1 MRYRCG
7 AFFSRTLSVAFITAV
22 GTTCGLNL
30 AMAQVSK
37 PTTASAP
44 ALAAKPTATASAPA
58 PKVQL
63 PAKPAVGAPVAS
75 VRSASAP
82 AAPVTASKVAAKP
95 VAAPASA
102 AAAVSAASVA
112 SSPAAALKP
121 KAPPSKAAVLD
132 ERAQALKRELQKLNQ
147 ELQALEQ
154 AVMYPP
160 SGQVAVFVS
169 LGAVKDFVPESVEL
183 KLGDKVVA
191 QHTYS
196 AAEQAALKRGGVQ
209 RLYVGAVKA
218 GEQELVASFAG
229 KASQDRTV
237 KRTATVKFEKG
248 ADPKYVQL
256 RIEDAGTPSQ
266 PDVAVKVGP

>member
-63 PAKPAVGAPVAS
+63 PAKPVVGAPVAP

-82 AAPVTASKVAAKP
+82 AAPVTAAKVAAKP

-102 AAAVSAASVA
+102 AAAVPAASAPVA
-112 SSPAAALKP
+112 LAKP
-121 KAPPSKAAVLD
+121 KAPPSKAALMD
-132 ERAQALKRELQKLNQ
+132 ERAQALKRELQQLNQ

-160 SGQVAVFVS
+160 SGQVSVFVS

-229 KASQDRTV
+229 KAAQDRTV

-256 RIEDAGTPSQ
+256 RIEDKGTPSQ

>member
-37 PTTASAP
+37 PVTASAP

-63 PAKPAVGAPVAS
+63 PAKPVVGAPLAP

-82 AAPVTASKVAAKP
+82 AAPVTAAKVAAKP

-102 AAAVSAASVA
+102 AASAASAPVA
-112 SSPAAALKP
+112 LAKP
-121 KAPPSKAAVLD
+121 KAPPSKAALMD
-132 ERAQALKRELQKLNQ
+132 ERAQALKRELQQLNQ

-160 SGQVAVFVS
+160 SGQVSVFVS

-229 KASQDRTV
+229 KAAQDRTV

-256 RIEDAGTPSQ
+256 RVEDAGTPSQ
-266 PDVAVKVGP
+266 PDVAVKVTQ